1 MITSIFDPAL
11 QQVLD
16 QSRANNGTLFPSPE
30 DWRDVPIYFLMLDR
44 FNHPATPPNNLPFD
58 APYSGFQGG
67 TYQGVTAQ
75 LDYIKNLGFGAIWL
89 SPVLKNRPS
98 DDSAY
103 HGYGIQNFL
112 TAEPRFATNPAN
124 ADAELRA
131 LVDAAH
137 QRGLYIIFDIVLHH
151 AGDIFSY
158 VPGGADTA
166 WQNQPIP
173 IQWRDANGNPDPAWA
188 TAPANPPLDAAV
200 FPDELRHN
208 ELFTRQGDAFSD
220 GGQPQGDFDSLKGV
234 NFGTE
239 SSPSAARAVL
249 IRAYQ
254 YVIARFDVD
263 AFRIDTLKYIP
274 ADYERTFGNAMR
286 EFALSAG
293 KKNFFTFGEV
303 YDNEAEI
310 AQFIGRES
318 QDVNGVVGVD
328 AALDY
333 PLFFVLPNL
342 LKGLAGTPA
351 SLAQVFENRKV
362 QEEPVL
368 TSHGEAGQYFV
379 TFLDNHDQAQRFGYT
394 GPVQFPD
401 QIILGVA
408 CLACLQGVPCLYYGT
423 EQGLSGHKHDNLQD
437 DSMVRESLWGK
448 PGGGFTAT
456 NPIYVALQQLM
467 QVRASQP
474 VLRYGRQYFRP
485 LSGDGSNFGLST
497 YPSGILA
504 FSRILNDQEIVF
516 VANLNRQAGF
526 NGEIII
532 DVNLHTSAAGMKP
545 LFSNLRPIAGLANA
559 VFNKPGGSVTI
570 YEVDGSVTHGPALTV
585 QVQLQPGEV
594 QLLA

>member
-16 QSRANNGTLFPSPE
+16 QSRTNNGVLFPSPE

-44 FNHPATPPNNLPFD
+44 FNNPAAPPNNLPFD
-58 APYSGFQGG
+58 APFGQFQGG

-75 LDYIKNLGFGAIWL
+75 LDYIKSLGFGALWL
-89 SPVLKNRPS
+89 SPVLKNRQS
-98 DDSAY
+98 DPTAY

-112 TAEPRFATNPAN
+112 TAEPRFASNPAN

-137 QRGLYIIFDIVLHH
+137 QLGLYIIFDIVLHH
-151 AGDIFSY
+151 SGDIFSY
-158 VPGGADTA
+158 VPGGADTG
-166 WQNQPIP
+166 WQNQPIG
-173 IQWRDANGNPDPAWA
+173 IQWRDENGNPNPAWA
-188 TAPANPPLDAAV
+188 TAPASPPLDAAV

-208 ELFTRQGDAFSD
+208 ELFTRQGDAFSN
-220 GGQPQGDFDSLKGV
+220 GGQPQGDFDSLKGI
-234 NFGTE
+234 NFGPQTNLDD
-239 SSPSAARAVL
+239 AGDVL

-303 YDNEAEI
+303 YDNETEI
-310 AQFIGRES
+310 AQFIGRNTT
-318 QDVNGVVGVD
+318 DINGVVGVD

-333 PLFFVLPNL
+333 PLFFVLPNV

-351 SLAQVFENRKV
+351 DLAQVFQNRKV
-362 QEEPVL
+362 QEESVL

-394 GPVQFPD
+394 GPVQFVD

-408 CLACLQGVPCLYYGT
+408 CLASLQGVPCLYYGT
-423 EQGLSGHKHDNLQD
+423 EQGLSGHKHDNLND
-437 DSMVRESLWGK
+437 DSMVREALWGK
-448 PGGGFTAT
+448 PGGGFAVT
-456 NPIYVALQQLM
+456 NPIYAALQQLM

-485 LSGDGSNFGLST
+485 LSGDGTNFGLST
-497 YPSGILA
+497 YSSGILA

-526 NGEIII
+526 NGEVII
-532 DVNLHTSAAGMKP
+532 DINLHTSAAGMKP
-545 LFSNLRPIAGLANA
+545 LFSNLRPVAGLANA

-570 YEVDGSVTHGPALTV
+570 NEVDGSVTNGPALTV
-585 QVQLQPGEV
+585 QVQLQPGEA